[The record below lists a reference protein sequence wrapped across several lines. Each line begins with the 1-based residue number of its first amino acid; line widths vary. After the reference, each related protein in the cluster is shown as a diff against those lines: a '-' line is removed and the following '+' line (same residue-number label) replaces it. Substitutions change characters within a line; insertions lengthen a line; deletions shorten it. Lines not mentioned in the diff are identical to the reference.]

1 MVILSDKWK
10 IFQTDKLEYILLSS
24 GNNSQKIKGNNA
36 SEIVDVLNE
45 IQSNDSFQHAEKRLK
60 EKYEEEF
67 ISNVLE
73 WLEFNRFIKIEQ
85 TSKVHNINVIGEFSE
100 DETLIKDF
108 INNLPSG
115 INVNHYVN
123 LSKTKN
129 IEILEGQTTLLIA
142 PFWHNEKNILAISEL
157 IIDSKDDFFYVE
169 LYNNGLTLGPLLNSS
184 KGTACLNCI
193 EKRKLFNS
201 SNPTLILENIINREM
216 LNENVL
222 NVFEIGNFAYNKI
235 FIYNELEKI
244 LFNKNKALYNK
255 SLFMDLHK
263 YENNEIKVLKT
274 PNCQICNPQIIY
286 NPL

>member
-45 IQSNDSFQHAEKRLK
+45 IQSNDSFQFAEKRLK
-60 EKYEEEF
+60 QKYEDEF
-67 ISNVLE
+67 INNVLE
-73 WLEFNRFIKIEQ
+73 WLEFNRFIKRENTTQ
-85 TSKVHNINVIGEFSE
+85 VHNINIIGEFSA
-100 DETLIKDF
+100 DETLLKDF

-123 LSKTKN
+123 LSKTKH
-129 IEILEGQTTLLIA
+129 IEVLEGQTTLLIA

-157 IIDSKDDFFYVE
+157 IIDSKDDFLYVE

-201 SNPTLILENIINREM
+201 SNPTLILENIINKEM
-216 LNENVL
+216 LNENIL
-222 NVFEIGNFAYNKI
+222 NAFEIGNFTYNKI

-244 LFNKNKALYNK
+244 LFNKNKSLYSK

-274 PNCQICNPQIIY
+274 PNCQICNPHTIY